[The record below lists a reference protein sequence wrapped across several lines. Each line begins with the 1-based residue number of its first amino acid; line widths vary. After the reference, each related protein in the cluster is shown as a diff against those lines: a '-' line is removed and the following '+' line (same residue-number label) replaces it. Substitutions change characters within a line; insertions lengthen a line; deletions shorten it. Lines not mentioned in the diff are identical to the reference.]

1 MAEQTGLLDFFNSPG
16 GMGLLSAVGAGLAGA
31 RRGGTLNAIGSSL
44 LGGVQGYAQGQN
56 LQQQQQFNQQR
67 GKLFDAQVAES
78 EAQVKARQL
87 AAERQQRIDG
97 VLRDAFTPVPPIDAN
112 RASGVVDPRPEAL
125 GVVGQRKPVDFQS
138 LIAAGVPDNLVKA
151 LAEAPNFGRA
161 KVARTVEGQDA
172 QGNKMTYQLDEFG
185 QRVGDGVQGY
195 TAPVQVD
202 LGGRVQFVKPA
213 AGLDLTKTMTP
224 GEIASNAVARGNLA
238 VSQGR
243 FAFDQR
249 QAQQGKPE
257 FRDGQWVVPPRDMR
271 PGDVRPVTAPTT
283 AREATEAL
291 NLITQARELLPKA
304 TGSYGGVAVDQVN
317 RVFGRATE
325 GSKTTAQLQAIE
337 GALVSKMPK
346 MSGPQSDKDVAL
358 YKQMAGVVGDAT
370 VPVEQR
376 QAALDT
382 IEQIQ
387 QRYAGQGGAS
397 GSFNAAP
404 KQGSAKFLGFE

>member
-1 MAEQTGLLDFFNSPG
+1 MAEGLLDFLNSPG

-31 RRGGTLNAIGSSL
+31 RRGGALNAVGSGL
-44 LGGVQGYAQGQN
+44 LGGVQGYAQGQQF
-56 LQQQQQFNQQR
+56 QQQQQFNQQR
-67 GKLFDAQVAES
+67 QKLFDSQVAEN

-87 AAERQQRIDG
+87 ALERQQRVDG
-97 VLRDAFTPVPPIDAN
+97 ALRDAFTPVAPIDAN
-112 RASGVVDPRPEAL
+112 RVSGVVGPRAQAL
-125 GVVGQRKPVDFQS
+125 DVVGQRKPVDFQS
-138 LIAAGVPDNLVKA
+138 LIAMGVPMDTVKG
-151 LAEAPNFGRA
+151 LAEAPNLGRA

-185 QRVGDGVQGY
+185 GRVGDGVAGY

-202 LGGRVQFVKPA
+202 LGGRVQFVKPQ
-213 AGLDLTKTMTP
+213 AGVNLSKTMTP

-271 PGDVRPVTAPTT
+271 PGDVRPVTAPT
-283 AREATEAL
+283 ASRDAAEAL
-291 NLITQARELLPKA
+291 NLIKQARELLPTA

-325 GSKTTAQLQAIE
+325 GAKTTAQLQAIE

-358 YKQMAGVVGDAT
+358 YKQMAGVVGDPT

-376 QAALDT
+376 QSALDT
-382 IEQIQ
+382 IEEIQ
-387 QRYAGQGGAS
+387 TRYAGQSGGAS
-397 GSFNAAP
+397 GSFGAP
-404 KQGSAKFLGFE
+404 KQGGAKFLGFE

>member
-1 MAEQTGLLDFFNSPG
+1 MAEGLLDFLNSPG

-31 RRGGTLNAIGSSL
+31 RRGGTLNAVGSGL
-44 LGGVQGYAQGQN
+44 LGGVQGYAQGQQF
-56 LQQQQQFNQQR
+56 QQQQQFNQQR
-67 GKLFDAQVAES
+67 QKLFDMQVQQMQEQQAK
-78 EAQVKARQL
+78 QK
-87 AAERQQRIDG
+87 AAEELAQRQSNYIG
-97 VLRDAFTPVPPIDAN
+97 SIGKVTSPVIGAEPNKLDPY
-112 RASGVVDPRPEAL
+112 RAYAMSIPAEM
-125 GVVGQRKPVDFQS
+125 
-138 LIAAGVPDNLVKA
+138 VKA
-151 LAEAPNFGRA
+151 LAEAPNLGRA

-172 QGNKMTYQLDEFG
+172 QGNKMTYQLNEFG
-185 QRVGDGVQGY
+185 DRVGEGVAGY

-213 AGLDLTKTMTP
+213 PGVNLTKTMTP

-238 VSQGR
+238 VYQ
-243 FAFDQR
+243 QR
-249 QAQQGKPE
+249 LLLDQGKPE

-283 AREATEAL
+283 SRDATEAL
-291 NLITQARELLPKA
+291 NLIKQARELLPTA

-325 GSKTTAQLQAIE
+325 GAKTTAKLQAIE

-358 YKQMAGVVGDAT
+358 YKQMAGVVGDPT

-376 QAALDT
+376 QSALDT
-382 IEQIQ
+382 IEEIQ
-387 QRYAGQGGAS
+387 TRYAGQSGGAS
-397 GSFNAAP
+397 GSFGAP
-404 KQGSAKFLGFE
+404 KQGVAKFLGFE